1 MKSASSS
8 FNKRRVSIII
18 PTLNEEKLIQ
28 KTLSQFDKKL
38 RDSLDFD
45 IEVIVSDGGSWDSTL
60 EKIDEIKGTVSVP
73 DKITVHKENY
83 RQNISMGRNRGA
95 QQSEGDVLIFFNADT
110 LVNGMSSFISNAVR
124 ILENEKIAA
133 IACPIYVFPEEQIL
147 MDKLFHGT
155 YNKYVEILDKFFM
168 GMGRGECHIVRKSL
182 FDKVGGYNEK
192 LFAGE
197 DYDLYKRLKKYGK
210 IHFAKE
216 MVVFESPR
224 RYRKFGYAKVF
235 WDWYLNSVAVTFL
248 NKSSSDEWEPVR

>member
-8 FNKRRVSIII
+8 LNKRRVSIII

-28 KTLSQFDKKL
+28 KTLSQFDKKFK
-38 RDSLDFD
+38 DSLDFD
-45 IEVIVSDGGSWDSTL
+45 VEVIISDGGSWDKTL
-60 EKIDEIKGTVSVP
+60 EKIDEIKGTKHVP
-73 DKITVHKENY
+73 DKITVHKEKY

-95 QQSEGDVLIFFNADT
+95 QESEGDVLIFFNADT
-110 LVNGMSSFISNAVR
+110 YVNNMGSFINTALRV
-124 ILENEKIAA
+124 LEDEKIAA
-133 IACPIYVFPEEQIL
+133 IACPIYVFPEEEIF

-155 YNKYVEILDKFFM
+155 YNRYVELLDKFFM
-168 GMGRGECHIVRKSL
+168 GMGRGECHIVKRSL
-182 FDKVGGYNEK
+182 FEKVGGYNEK

-210 IHFAKE
+210 IQFAKE
-216 MVVFESPR
+216 MVVYESPR
-224 RYRKFGYAKVF
+224 RYRKFGYARVF

>member
-8 FNKRRVSIII
+8 LDKRRVSIII

-28 KTLSQFDKKL
+28 KTLSQFNKKFK
-38 RDSLDFD
+38 DSLDVD
-45 IEVIVSDGGSWDSTL
+45 VEVIISDGGSWDKTL
-60 EKIDEIKGTVSVP
+60 EKIDEIKGTANVP

-95 QQSEGDVLIFFNADT
+95 QESEGDVLIFFNADT
-110 LVNGMSSFISNAVR
+110 CVTDMSSFISNALK
-124 ILENEKIAA
+124 ILKDEKIAA
-133 IACPIYVFPEEQIL
+133 IACPIYVFPEEEIF

-155 YNKYVEILDKFFM
+155 YNKYVEVLDKFFM

-182 FDKVGGYNEK
+182 FEKVNGYNEK

-197 DYDLYKRLKKYGK
+197 DYDLYKRLKKHGK

-216 MVVFESPR
+216 MIVYESPR
-224 RYRKFGYAKVF
+224 RYRKFGYARVF
-235 WDWYLNSVAVTFL
+235 WDWYLNSMAVTFFH
-248 NKSSSDEWEPVR
+248 KSSSSEWEPVR